1 MAHNMN
7 RRKFIRNTGLAG
19 LSVALSLENI
29 QALSFQ
35 KNNKVRIGLIGVGLR
50 GQEHVRLMAARQD
63 VMKDMKR

>member
-35 KNNKVRIGLIGVGLR
+35 KTIK
-50 GQEHVRLMAARQD
+50 
-63 VMKDMKR
+63 